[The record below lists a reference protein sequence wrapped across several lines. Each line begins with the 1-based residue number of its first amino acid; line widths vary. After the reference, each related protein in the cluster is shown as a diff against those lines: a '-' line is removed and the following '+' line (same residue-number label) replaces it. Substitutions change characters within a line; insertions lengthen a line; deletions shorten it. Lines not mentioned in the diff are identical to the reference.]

1 MSKVLSLFLGI
12 MLFSLQPLSVYAASA
27 STTLKAVPG
36 ESYLAELKNLIQSAS
51 SSVTILH
58 FNFFTESGET
68 RKLAELLKSRK
79 RQSPNLAVDIILEG
93 EKGLDNENGAATRN
107 HLTKDFFE
115 GSGVNVHFISG
126 LRQEGKKPGVTHAKA
141 IVIDDILL
149 TGSTNLTNT
158 SLTKN
163 NEFNVAIRGPEAANF
178 ARAYIQDLLKDS
190 TDLYP
195 NALALEHANI
205 LTDNAFLP
213 EALKVINEATLGDT
227 LNVATYF
234 FRVGGEDDQDADKIL
249 SAVLQAKSR
258 GAKIKFYLERNNNPQ
273 INPDI
278 TRANMYVAEKLSKA
292 GIDVYFDPQEKIS
305 HAKMILLDG
314 KKKIL
319 LQGSTNL
326 FRGDLNENHQ
336 VNIRIDDASVVAKAQ
351 TWLTAK
357 IAYEGSHYTTIATG
371 KSMAK
376 MFRLWFGYAQNRSD
390 LSSLTIGVNQKLVPA
405 TTQYAKGR
413 GLDAYLPALLKS
425 EHSHPEL
432 PDEVAVIAYKN
443 ADMYD
448 AARLT
453 PPYGP
458 QYGPLHFS
466 EGLFAKETDGGF
478 KSGSAVARPFERA
491 SFKVEKGL
499 SAYQINADLAAWQ
512 SGTTKLYV
520 LKTPDNISFEKA
532 AFTILASIQDQIDRR
547 VLDGGLAALDSDR
560 DTVLVWVHQN
570 QSQSMSGFP
579 ANSAQVIKVI
589 EYQTQKE
596 GAIRF
601 GLDQGV
607 SVYFDSSMLY
617 PVALMK
623 PILENM

>member
-1 MSKVLSLFLGI
+1 MLSNLMLSNLKIFFMYSLSLGTSAHALDISESAVRCEIGQKIALIAFLRSTIMSKVLSLFLGI
-12 MLFSLQPLSVYAASA
+12 TLFSLQPLSVYAASA
-27 STTLKAVPG
+27 TPTLKAVPG
-36 ESYLAELKNLIQSAS
+36 ESYLTELQNLIQSAR

-68 RKLAELLKSRK
+68 KKLAELLKSRK

-93 EKGLDNENGAATRN
+93 EKDLDKENGAATRN
-107 HLTKDFFE
+107 HLTKNFFE
-115 GSGVNVHFISG
+115 GSGVNVRFISG

-141 IVIDDILL
+141 VVIDDVLL

-163 NEFNVAIRGPEAANF
+163 NEFNVAIHDPKAANF
-178 ARAYIQDLLKDS
+178 ARAYVQAILKKS
-190 TDLYP
+190 TVLYP
-195 NALALEHANI
+195 NALALEQASI

-213 EALKVINEATLGDT
+213 EALKVINEATLGET

-234 FRVGGEDDQDADKIL
+234 FRVAGEDDQDADKIL
-249 SAVLQAKSR
+249 SAVLQAKTR

-273 INPDI
+273 VNPDI
-278 TRANMYVAEKLSKA
+278 TRSNMNVAEKLSKA

-314 KKKIL
+314 KRKIL
-319 LQGSTNL
+319 LQGSSNL

-336 VNIRIDDASVVAKAQ
+336 INIRIDDASIVAKAQ
-351 TWLTAK
+351 SWLSAK
-357 IAYEGSHYTTIATG
+357 IAYEGSQYGAIAAG
-371 KSMAK
+371 KPLAK

-425 EHSHPEL
+425 EYSHPEL

-458 QYGPLHFS
+458 KYGPLHFS

-478 KSGSAVARPFERA
+478 QSGSAVARPFERA

-499 SAYQINADLAAWQ
+499 SAYQVNAGLVDWQ
-512 SGTTKLYV
+512 TGSTTLYV
-520 LKTPDNISFEKA
+520 LKTPSSISFEKA
-532 AFTILASIQDQIDRR
+532 ACTILAY
-547 VLDGGLAALDSDR
+547 V
-560 DTVLVWVHQN
+560 
-570 QSQSMSGFP
+570 
-579 ANSAQVIKVI
+579 
-589 EYQTQKE
+589 
-596 GAIRF
+596 
-601 GLDQGV
+601 
-607 SVYFDSSMLY
+607 
-617 PVALMK
+617 
-623 PILENM
+623 